1 MKKLKLILVAF
12 GFLLSSAVISYD
24 RNSVETVSD
33 SPVKAIQSAIIKLN
47 QLTATRTYSPQIIKF
62 LVNQEISPLFDFK
75 HIANEVLLASHI
87 VLNEGESEFFKNTL
101 KKNIINTLL
110 AKLAQ
115 GNTGS
120 FDFVSA
126 RPTIDGSIVVKLN
139 AKGYSRFGLNID
151 LSFHRSQANKWQI
164 YDVALEHDS
173 LTSYYQ
179 RMILIKVRR
188 YGIYG
193 MLGRI

>member
-1 MKKLKLILVAF
+1 MKKLKLILIVC

-24 RNSVETVSD
+24 RNSIETVSE
-33 SPVKAIQSAIIKLN
+33 SPVKTIQSAIIKLN
-47 QLTATRTYSPQIIKF
+47 QLTTTRTYSPQIIKF
-62 LVNQEISPLFDFK
+62 LVDQEISPLFDFE
-75 HIANEVLLASHI
+75 HIANEVLLASHV
-87 VLNEGESEFFKNTL
+87 VLDEGEAEFFKNAL

-115 GNTGS
+115 GNRGS

-126 RPTIDGSIVVKLN
+126 RPTIDGSIIVKLY

-151 LSFHRSQANKWQI
+151 LSFHTNRVNKWQI
-164 YDVALEHDS
+164 YDIALGHDS

-179 RMILIKVRR
+179 RMVLIKVRR

>member
-1 MKKLKLILVAF
+1 M
-12 GFLLSSAVISYD
+12 
-24 RNSVETVSD
+24 
-33 SPVKAIQSAIIKLN
+33 
-47 QLTATRTYSPQIIKF
+47 
-62 LVNQEISPLFDFK
+62 VNQEISPLFDFEY
-75 HIANEVLLASHI
+75 IANEVLSASHI
-87 VLNEGESEFFKNTL
+87 VLNEGEGEFFKNTL
-101 KKNIINTLL
+101 KKNVINTLL

-126 RPTIDGSIVVKLN
+126 RPAIDGSIVVKLN

-151 LSFHRSQANKWQI
+151 LSFHRGQANKWQI